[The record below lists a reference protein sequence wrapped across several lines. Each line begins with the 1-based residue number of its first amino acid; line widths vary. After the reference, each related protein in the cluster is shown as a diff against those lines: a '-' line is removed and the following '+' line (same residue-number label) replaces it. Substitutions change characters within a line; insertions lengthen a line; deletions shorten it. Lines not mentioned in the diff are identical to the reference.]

1 MCTTFTDTHANTQTQ
16 VEDDMGGWLGGGG
29 SGKVKMRVGS
39 NYGDKGD
46 YNEWTMTVVVETMQ
60 CTVDKDIESCPAGE
74 QQGYTATVDFL
85 VKIVSPDQPGAFSA
99 TQPRP
104 YFNPSVVRV

>member
-1 MCTTFTDTHANTQTQ
+1 MCTTFTDTHANTHTQ
-16 VEDDMGGWLGGGG
+16 VEDDMGGWLGRGG

-85 VKIVSPDQPGAFSA
+85 VKIVSPDQPGAFNA
-99 TQPRP
+99 AQPRP